1 MRSPFVSLLC
11 LVTVLVMLAPS
22 WAEAQQEGY
31 GGQGE
36 AAPQA
41 APPSPPPPN
50 PKAVRALR
58 MRFEQEPAVA
68 KVQQAALR
76 FFKVHP
82 ERVASFRRGAAWKAL
97 MPDVELIFNNE
108 YGTSDRTLK
117 DYMYKAWPYKDD
129 ESGSRASISIGVR
142 AHWSL
147 DRLIFNAE
155 SLDVASLV
163 GVQEGLLRE
172 VTSLYFTRRRL
183 MTAMV
188 LNPPQDPNEQI
199 TEQLRLDEIT
209 ANIDALTGGF
219 LSREIKKRFGGGK
232 DDDDDGEE

>member
-1 MRSPFVSLLC
+1 MRSRYISIC
-11 LVTVLVMLAPS
+11 LVAGVLVLTAS
-22 WAEAQQEGY
+22 RAEAQH

-36 AAPQA
+36 GAPQA
-41 APPSPPPPN
+41 APQAPPPPN

-68 KVQQAALR
+68 KVQQAALK

-82 ERVASFRRGAAWKAL
+82 ARVASFRRGAAWKAL

-117 DYMYKAWPYKDD
+117 DYMYKSWPYKDD
-129 ESGSRASISIGVR
+129 ETGSRASISIGVR

-209 ANIDALTGGF
+209 ANIDALTGGY

-232 DDDDDGEE
+232 KDGDDEEE